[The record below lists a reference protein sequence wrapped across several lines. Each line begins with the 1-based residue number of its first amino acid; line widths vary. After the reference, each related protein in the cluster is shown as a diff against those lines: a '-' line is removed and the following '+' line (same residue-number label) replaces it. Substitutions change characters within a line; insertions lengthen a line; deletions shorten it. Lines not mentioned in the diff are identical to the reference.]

1 MSKHHSEMEEHR
13 NNHGEFP
20 THLEIRPVYWGFI
33 RLASKCNTTEDIHHL
48 QSNTC
53 DVDVKRVS
61 LREGKMALAKLQSN
75 LLPLLQQQ
83 LTTLLGVLDPW
94 GLMTSQANSILQLIL
109 EMQAALEHNLDQI
122 KVALNTLCPEESQD
136 KSSSSGDQ
144 HNKHLKLFKLNCLDS
159 MLTEQLFK
167 YMQANFQEA
176 FVLLEQVAL
185 CTGLTTNPLNIYC
198 QGMMGPVCKILPYFV
213 RGNTPWINRSEL
225 DNCKQQWRG
234 PFEDIVQHL
243 SDFTKWANILM
254 INREQDNSP
263 THHG

>member
-13 NNHGEFP
+13 NNHGDDSSALAEFP

-83 LTTLLGVLDPW
+83 MTTLLGVLDPW

-185 CTGLTTNPLNIYC
+185 CTGTYDEPF
-198 QGMMGPVCKILPYFV
+198 KISTV
-213 RGNTPWINRSEL
+213 RE
-225 DNCKQQWRG
+225 
-234 PFEDIVQHL
+234 
-243 SDFTKWANILM
+243 
-254 INREQDNSP
+254 
-263 THHG
+263 